1 MKDITEH
8 ISKLRED
15 FIKGTLDEKD
25 INQNPFTQFEVW
37 FKQAIDA
44 SVPEAQAMTL
54 STITNGKPTSRIVYL
69 RELTNNQFWFYGNY
83 NSKKAKSIEQNP
95 FVSLNFFWPALER
108 QIRIEGEVKLCDSS
122 YSDNYF
128 NNRPYE
134 SKLGAWASNQ
144 SHKLSSRKELENE
157 LENMQKKFDG
167 KEVMRPEFWGG
178 WVLTA
183 NYYEFW
189 QGRKSRLH
197 DRICYE
203 LKNGSWEIFR
213 LAP

>member
-15 FIKGTLDEKD
+15 FVKGTLDEKD
-25 INQNPFTQFEVW
+25 VDKNPFIQFEIW
-37 FKQAIDA
+37 FKQALDA
-44 SVPEAQAMTL
+44 AVPEAQAMTL
-54 STITNGKPTSRIVYL
+54 STVTDGKPTSRIVYL
-69 RELTNNQFWFYGNY
+69 RELKDNQFWFYGNY
-83 NSKKAKSIEQNP
+83 NSKKAKSIAQNP

-108 QIRIEGEVKLCDSS
+108 QIRIEGEVKLCDPS
-122 YSDNYF
+122 YSDNYY

-144 SHKLSSRKELENE
+144 SHRLSSRAELENE
-157 LENMQKKFDG
+157 LESLRKEYEG
-167 KEVMRPEFWGG
+167 KEVQRPPFWGG

-203 LKNGSWEIFR
+203 KNTGGWDIFR